1 MNLDDFIGREAELRA
16 TLSNVDQRHNTLIIG
31 EEGVGK
37 TAFLEIL
44 HILLDTHKVIYIERV
59 APFGTF
65 LRDLYSGLWDY
76 GLIPFDKTLRQ
87 TQGKDIKDDLKTWGK
102 DCPNNDAKARYLN
115 DLLTDLDDV
124 VLLIDDASGTTPT
137 SRPHLEELVEVCTV
151 VATVSPNAL
160 KKAGTK
166 RFWKRFEEVRLER
179 FNQKESHDLL
189 EKKIDRYSVTADD
202 MEVYKRKVLAL
213 SQGSPYEIDRLV
225 KYHSSQSLVKTGE
238 LATYA
243 QSFVERDEKGVAL
256 APLLLIF
263 GAFIIAGRYIARAQG
278 NLDLYVLSGIGIGLL
293 VVLGPWLRSALRTR
307 SS

>member
-16 TLSNVDQRHNTLIIG
+16 TLSNVDQGHNTLVIG

-37 TAFLEIL
+37 TAFLEVL
-44 HILLDTHKVIYIERV
+44 HALLDTHKVIYIERV

-65 LRDLYSGLWDY
+65 LRDLFSGLWDY
-76 GLIPFDKTLRQ
+76 GVIPNKT
-87 TQGKDIKDDLKTWGK
+87 KDIKDDLKTWGR

-115 DLLTDLDDV
+115 DLLAKLDDV
-124 VLLIDDASGTTPT
+124 VLLIDDASGSTPT

-179 FNQKESHDLL
+179 FNQKESNELL

-202 MEVYKRKVLAL
+202 LEVYKRKVLAL
-213 SQGSPYEIDRLV
+213 SQGSPFEIDRLV
-225 KYHSSQSLVKTGE
+225 KYHSSQSIVRTGE

-243 QSFVERDEKGVAL
+243 QSFVERDEKGIAL
-256 APLLLIF
+256 APILLIF